1 MMDFNSNAAN
11 AQAAQVE
18 TKEVK
23 NVSAEATQAAPARKV
38 GRRGISNKTQA
49 VSQMKF
55 HESDAA
61 GNGLFVGHLADVRVD
76 WSVNA
81 EAKSF
86 TGLNVPRVTL
96 EFCSNHTNPNEQ
108 RHIYHTLFPVE
119 SNVDT
124 IPGGQKEW
132 QVDQIFHWIKHILDV
147 YYLRGRELT
156 DAESD
161 ALTLT
166 FEDYILDEN
175 EQATYNPVEPQDVLD
190 GYRHIF
196 ESFVSMMNGTFNL
209 KEGEAAK
216 PCYKTADGK
225 YIPCWMK
232 LLRCKKVKNQW
243 RNVTN
248 GDLAFDAFLGA
259 GAVELLRGSNP
270 PAILRIDASKESI
283 TPKQVNVAPSIGGP
297 AAPAMGGV
305 AVPTM
310 GGVNG
315 PAMDMPSVGADEMPF

>member
-1 MMDFNSNAAN
+1 MTDLKMNVAG
-11 AQAAQVE
+11 AQATTENE
-18 TKEVK
+18 TV
-23 NVSAEATQAAPARKV
+23 NSVVNAETTAPVRKV
-38 GRRGISNKTQA
+38 GRRGITNKTQA

-61 GNGLFVGHLADVRVD
+61 GNGLFVGHLADVRID

-86 TGLNVPRVTL
+86 TGLNVPRVTM

-108 RHIYHTLFPVE
+108 RHVYRTLFPVE

-124 IPGGQKEW
+124 IPGGQSEW
-132 QVDQIFHWIKHILDV
+132 QVDQVFHWIKHILDV

-156 DAESD
+156 DAEAD

-166 FEDYILDEN
+166 FDDYTLDDN
-175 EQATYNPVEPQDVLD
+175 NVATYNPVEPQEVLD
-190 GYRHIF
+190 GYRHLF
-196 ESFVSMMNGTFNL
+196 ESFVAMMNGSFDKTGD
-209 KEGEAAK
+209 EVAK

-225 YIPCWMK
+225 FIPCWLK
-232 LLRCKKVKNQW
+232 LLRCKKIKNQW

-248 GDLAFDAFLGA
+248 GDLAFDSFLGA

-270 PAILRIDASKESI
+270 PAILRVDASKESI
-283 TPKQVNVAPSIGGP
+283 TPKQVNVAPTIGGP
-297 AAPAMGGV
+297 ATSNMGGI
-305 AVPTM
+305 AIPTM
-310 GGVNG
+310 GNANT
-315 PAMDMPSVGADEMPF
+315 PAMEMPTVGSDDMPF